1 MYVCK
6 EKCFHKGRIFKR
18 GDVLEPAEGEKVP
31 VYFVEVPTSDALPED
46 PTPRL
51 GAKVKVKPK
60 EFPSMRAPGKG
71 AAGTGE

>member
-1 MYVCK
+1 MYVCM

-31 VYFVEVPTSDALPED
+31 VYFVEAKASDALPEE
-46 PTPRL
+46 PLPRL
-51 GAKVKVKPK
+51 GAKVKVKAK

>member
-18 GDVLEPAEGEKVP
+18 GDILEPAEGEKVP
-31 VYFVEVPTSDALPED
+31 VYFVEVVASDALPDE
-46 PTPRL
+46 PMPRL
-51 GAKVKVKPK
+51 GAKVKVKAK

>member
-18 GDVLEPAEGEKVP
+18 GDILEPEEGEKVP
-31 VYFVEVPTSDALPED
+31 VYFVEVVVSDALPDE
-46 PTPRL
+46 PMPRL
-51 GAKVKVKPK
+51 GAKVKVKAK